1 MEVQNKAKH
10 HETKST
16 WQEVKILATARSRG
30 KELSGK
36 LGGKVRVIRNTQG
49 IPILSHSRAFV
60 AKLSTES
67 SCMLIYSLSIYGDV
81 VPNIT
86 LLNCTTTLASII
98 IVILEMRELNF
109 NEIHR

>member
-1 MEVQNKAKH
+1 M
-10 HETKST
+10 
-16 WQEVKILATARSRG
+16 
-30 KELSGK
+30 SGK
-36 LGGKVRVIRNTQG
+36 LGERVRVIRNIQG
-49 IPILSHSRAFV
+49 IPILSHSLAFV

-67 SCMLIYSLSIYGDV
+67 SCILIYSLSISGDV

-109 NEIHR
+109 NEVHR